1 MRISRFVITLLAAS
15 IPSSVFAQGFS
26 QGFNL
31 RDMLTDFLREGIT
44 LAPPPEGFPSHQ
56 AHFIGD
62 QSPQF
67 LALKDF
73 SGQIAYQLSSFPL
86 ASSAGGFA
94 YRFDPSLGVFTR
106 VTESFGPIYTE
117 RVDTIGK
124 GRFNLGLNYSHFT
137 FDKINGLRL
146 RDGDLRLVF
155 THEDVNH
162 DHSNLQLFFEGD
174 VITAQLL
181 LDIKTDITAFVLAY
195 GVTDNIDVGV
205 AIPIVKVQMN
215 AIVNASIDRLA
226 TGTIAPGI
234 HRFQNGQSTET
245 FRQSGSAT
253 GLGDI
258 VLRTKWRFLEGPKA
272 GVALAVDARVP
283 TGEEQDLLGTG
294 ATELKAYI
302 VSSAHLGTFNPHLNV
317 GYSWAIESH
326 NSPNV
331 PDEFA
336 YAAGFDWSI
345 SPRFTFIVDCLGRT
359 LRNTGSVDVVDT
371 LFTANASADP
381 NNPNI
386 VHATLPRLVTRQANI
401 TQVSG
406 SIGLK
411 INPFA
416 NFLLTLNGLFPLNNQ
431 GLQDG
436 FTPLVGIDY
445 SF

>member
-1 MRISRFVITLLAAS
+1 MRFARFFLVLLAAA
-15 IPSSVFAQGFS
+15 IPSAAFAQGFN

-44 LAPPPEGFPSHQ
+44 LAPPPAGFPSHE

-62 QSPQF
+62 NSPQF
-67 LALKDF
+67 LAVKDF
-73 SGQIAYQLSSFPL
+73 TSQIAYQLSSFPL

-162 DHSNLQLFFEGD
+162 DNSDLSPFFEGD
-174 VITAQLL
+174 VITAQML
-181 LDIKTDITAFVLAY
+181 LDLKTDITAFVLAY

-226 TGTIAPGI
+226 TGTVAPGI
-234 HRFQNGQSTET
+234 HRFQNGESTES

-258 VLRTKWRFLEGPKA
+258 VLRAKWRFLEGPKA

-302 VSSAHLGTFNPHLNV
+302 VSSAHLGTINPHLNV

-326 NSPNV
+326 NSPPT
-331 PDEFA
+331 PDEIA
-336 YAAGFDWSI
+336 YAGGFDWSI

-359 LRNTGSVDVVDT
+359 LRNTGSVEVVDT
-371 LFTANASADP
+371 VFTANASTDP

-386 VHATLPRLVTRQANI
+386 VHATLPRMISRTANI

>member
-1 MRISRFVITLLAAS
+1 MRFFRFLLVLLAAA
-15 IPSSVFAQGFS
+15 IPSAGSAQS
-26 QGFNL
+26 FNL

-44 LAPPPEGFPSHQ
+44 LAPPPEGFPSHS

-67 LALKDF
+67 LALQDF
-73 SGQIAYQLSSFPL
+73 SSQIAYQLSSFPL

-94 YRFDPSLGVFTR
+94 YRFDPALGVFTR
-106 VTESFGPIYTE
+106 VTDSFGPIYTE

-124 GRFNLGLNYSHFT
+124 GRFNIGLNYSHFT
-137 FDKINGLRL
+137 FDKINDLSL

-155 THEDVNH
+155 THEDTNH
-162 DHSNLQLFFEGD
+162 NGNSLSLFFEGD
-174 VITAQLL
+174 VITTQLL

-234 HRFQNGQSTET
+234 HRFQNGESTET

-258 VLRTKWRFLEGPKA
+258 VLRTKWRFLEGSKA

-283 TGEEQDLLGTG
+283 SGEEQDLLGTG

-336 YAAGFDWSI
+336 YAGGFDWAI

-371 LFTANASADP
+371 LFTANASTDP
-381 NNPNI
+381 ANPNI
-386 VHATLPRLVTRQANI
+386 VSATLPRLVTRQANI
-401 TQVSG
+401 TQISG
-406 SIGLK
+406 SVGLK

-416 NFLLTLNGLFPLNNQ
+416 NFLLTLNGLFPLNSQ